1 MVGGTESGR
10 LTRLLSPGPGLE
22 LKACMVL
29 GSRPDRGGGLAKSEL
44 HVEYL
49 QRTPPPRNEA

>member
-1 MVGGTESGR
+1 MVGGNESGR

-29 GSRPDRGGGLAKSEL
+29 GSRPDRGGTGEERVTCGISSANSSAT
-44 HVEYL
+44 
-49 QRTPPPRNEA
+49 Q